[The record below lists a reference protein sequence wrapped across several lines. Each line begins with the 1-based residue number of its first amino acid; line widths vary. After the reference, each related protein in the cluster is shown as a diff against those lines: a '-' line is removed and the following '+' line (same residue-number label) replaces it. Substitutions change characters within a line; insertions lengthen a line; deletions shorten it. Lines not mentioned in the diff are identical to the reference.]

1 MITLQ
6 DNIFLTF
13 ERYVSHVQN
22 ILTVDA
28 RVIVISIEKCRDFK
42 EFWEEE
48 YRHSLN
54 VGIEENSITIK
65 EYEQYV
71 DLFGVRLVKTND
83 IIEKMRNVKDEEE
96 VEEILNVSK
105 KLDNCLKNI
114 EEEITPGIKETTL
127 EKKLIERLR
136 NEYLDIVDIRVS
148 FGENTSKTYLKATN
162 NRLEDIDVVTIDIT
176 AKEYGK
182 EYMATIARNFFIG
195 DVEKKWPTILEEYT
209 KLYYLEDKMI
219 LRTEKSCRN
228 IRTC

>member
-42 EFWEEE
+42 GFWEEE

-71 DLFGVRLVKTND
+71 KLFGVRLVKTND

-127 EKKLIERLR
+127 EKKLIEKLR

-148 FGENTSKTYLKATN
+148 FGENTSKTYLKSTSN
-162 NRLEDIDVVTIDIT
+162 KLEDIDVVIIDIT
-176 AKEYGK
+176 AKE
-182 EYMATIARNFFIG
+182 
-195 DVEKKWPTILEEYT
+195 
-209 KLYYLEDKMI
+209 
-219 LRTEKSCRN
+219 
-228 IRTC
+228 